1 MKNPISREDVNA
13 LCRAAAKQALRHLR
27 GICADAQQ
35 RAQDRVAA
43 AKVLLEYGVGK
54 SSDAAEAASK
64 DQTLTINIEG
74 APEDWLE

>member
-1 MKNPISREDVNA
+1 MKTTIAREDVNA

-27 GICADAQQ
+27 GICADPQQ

-54 SSDAAEAASK
+54 SADAGEAAR
-64 DQTLTINIEG
+64 DPVLTVNIEG
-74 APEDWLE
+74 APQEWLE